1 MTTTTLQTGLTRSA
15 LRDRLRATF
24 AWTARS
30 LSVRLGVLI
39 VVFFLLVSFISLV
52 WTPYP
57 PGVATTGLFNAP
69 PSWHHLFG
77 TDAAA
82 GDVFSRTLVATT
94 KDVWITVAVVSL
106 SLGVGIVW
114 GSVIGFVGGPIDAV
128 SLRVLQAM
136 NSFPSL
142 LLAMLVISTLGQGL
156 LDVILVAALIPL
168 PDYVRLARAEI
179 MSKKTWQFAEAAA
192 ISGRRPIAVLFRH
205 LVPNSTRPL
214 FAYAAVN
221 GSWVVSMVG
230 ALGYLGLGIQPG
242 SAEWGSMI
250 AGGQSGIVT
259 GQWWMCLFPG
269 IGLFLLA
276 AALHL
281 IGDGLADEDLVRRG
295 Y

>member
-1 MTTTTLQTGLTRSA
+1 MPPVRRTVLRSRMRGLTA
-15 LRDRLRATF
+15 LTSRAP
-24 AWTARS
+24 
-30 LSVRLGVLI
+30 SVRLGAAI
-39 VVFFLLVSFISLV
+39 VIVFLLVSLVSLI
-52 WTPYP
+52 WTPYS
-57 PGVATTGLFNAP
+57 PGVAATGLFNAA
-69 PSWHHLFG
+69 PSWHHPFG
-77 TDAAA
+77 TDAAG
-82 GDVFSRTLVATT
+82 GDVLSRTLVATT
-94 KDVWITVAVVSL
+94 KDVWITIAVVSI
-106 SLGVGIVW
+106 SLVAGVVW
-114 GSVIGFVGGPIDAV
+114 GSVIGFVGGALDAV

-142 LLAMLVISTLGQGL
+142 LLAMLIISTLGHGL
-156 LDVILVAALIPL
+156 IDVILVVALIPL
-168 PDYVRLARAEI
+168 PDYVRLTRAEV
-179 MSKKTWQFAEAAA
+179 MSKKTWPFAEAAR

-205 LVPNSTRPL
+205 LVPNSVRPVI
-214 FAYAAVN
+214 AYAAVN
-221 GSWVVSMVG
+221 GSWVVATVG

-281 IGDGLADEDLVRRG
+281 IGDGLTDEDLVRRG